1 LSVTAGV
8 FGISFLTPIDGLFV
22 LAAAVPL
29 AALLRTEQRAA
40 AIRRLLRISGPGRR
54 ALAPIVASLILL
66 PALVAV
72 AAAQPVV
79 VQQQLVDERADA
91 QGFVLLDTSLS
102 MQAAAAPGA
111 PTRLARA
118 KRLAV
123 RLQQALPDVPLGVAS
138 MTDRSLPNLLPTT
151 DATLFDRTV
160 AQSVRIDS
168 PPPSQLYPDRATT
181 FDALTPIVGSHFYSS
196 GVQRRLL
203 VVLTDGEAAKI
214 SPLLKLSIQ
223 RRVTP
228 VFVHVW
234 APGERIFR
242 RGKADS
248 RYTADPTSA
257 DALHEIAQITNG
269 RVYDERDLHRIVAA
283 ARDAVG
289 RAGSEAVV
297 NTYARV
303 ALAPWFVL
311 GGVAPLGFLLW
322 RRNL

>member
-1 LSVTAGV
+1 LIYGI
-8 FGISFLTPIDGLFV
+8 FGITFLTPLDGLFV
-22 LAAAVPL
+22 LAALMPL
-29 AALLRTEQRAA
+29 FALLRTEQRAA
-40 AIRRLLRISGPGRR
+40 RIRRLLHLDAPGRR
-54 ALAPIVASLILL
+54 ALLPVALSLVAL

-79 VQQQLVDERADA
+79 VRQELLNQRADA
-91 QGFVLLDTSLS
+91 QGYVLFDTSLS
-102 MQAAAAPGA
+102 MTAASAPGA
-111 PTRLARA
+111 PTRLERA
-118 KRLAV
+118 KHLAV
-123 RLQQALPDVPLGVAS
+123 KLQEALPDLPLGVGS

-151 DATLFDRTV
+151 DSTLFDRTV
-160 AQSVRIDS
+160 AQSVQIDS

-181 FDALTPIVGSHFYSS
+181 FDALIPIVESHFYSS
-196 GVQRRLL
+196 NVQRRLL
-203 VVLTDGEAAKI
+203 VVLTDGEATKI
-214 SPLLKLSIQ
+214 SALLKLSLQ
-223 RRVTP
+223 WRVTP

-242 RGKADS
+242 RGKAVPN
-248 RYTADPTSA
+248 YAADPASTA
-257 DALHEIAQITNG
+257 ALNEVAQITNG
-269 RVYDERDLHRIVAA
+269 RVFDEHQLHKVVGA

-297 NTYARV
+297 STYARV